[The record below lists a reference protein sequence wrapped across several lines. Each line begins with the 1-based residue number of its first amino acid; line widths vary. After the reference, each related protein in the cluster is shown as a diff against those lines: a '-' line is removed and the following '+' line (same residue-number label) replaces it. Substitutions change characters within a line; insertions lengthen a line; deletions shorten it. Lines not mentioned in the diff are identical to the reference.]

1 MNLHKKSRHSGF
13 TLIELLAVVAILGI
27 LAGIAVPRVL
37 GAIENARLSTD
48 RANIAM
54 LQSAVEKWGIT
65 NNPNGALGAAG
76 TAEASVNTATGWSR
90 LTAGVAVAHVNL
102 NTAGSAQEAS
112 WTVLVPSFIVAPPV
126 SPTQGATYQL
136 TFTRVSGTDG
146 TGSHVATVVRVPA
159 LP

>member
-76 TAEASVNTATGWSR
+76 TAATGWSR
-90 LTAGVAVAHVNL
+90 LTAVGAVAHVNL